1 MNPLIRLLLYIGFS
15 ISTLLSKSEELIII
29 HILVVV
35 GLMVLERE
43 NWNEWKF
50 CTRPFWKYFPMTGVI
65 FLGISFLVSSRPISV
80 IITDVAFA
88 TIRMMVLVSAM
99 AFYTIQCRSNEI
111 ITALRSV
118 SFKMNLKWRM
128 VEDLLLFF
136 DMTVRFYPSLQE
148 EWRRVERSKKALA
161 IRESESFITRT
172 IQDARFI
179 PDFIV
184 MNLERS
190 KTLTQVME
198 MRGYATTI
206 PRSVYPVIPMT
217 FADIFWTTITCGILV
232 GVHTFA

>member
-1 MNPLIRLLLYIGFS
+1 
-15 ISTLLSKSEELIII
+15 
-29 HILVVV
+29 
-35 GLMVLERE
+35 
-43 NWNEWKF
+43 
-50 CTRPFWKYFPMTGVI
+50 
-65 FLGISFLVSSRPISV
+65 
-80 IITDVAFA
+80 
-88 TIRMMVLVSAM
+88 MMVLVSAM
-99 AFYTIQCRSNEI
+99 AFYTIQCRSNKI
-111 ITALRSV
+111 IIALRSV
-118 SFKMNLKWRM
+118 WFKMNLKWRM

-198 MRGYATTI
+198 MRGYATAI